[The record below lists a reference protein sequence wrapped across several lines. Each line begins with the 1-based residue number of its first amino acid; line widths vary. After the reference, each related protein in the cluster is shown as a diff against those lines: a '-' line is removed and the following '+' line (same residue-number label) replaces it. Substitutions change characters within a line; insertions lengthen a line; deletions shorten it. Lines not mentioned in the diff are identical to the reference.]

1 LKSDLDYRLADGSQT
16 MAFISKDI
24 PKDPQEIIDRVQAAD
39 GGYSLPGWEPD
50 RLAEVKRLFTAYQ
63 DVDEA
68 KLRRNFKYFLEQII
82 PTCEEVGIKMA
93 VHPDDPPYS
102 MFGLPRVVKNRK
114 DLDWI
119 CNAVDSPSNGITLCT
134 GSIAEDPDN
143 DVYAIMAEFVKRN
156 RIPFAHVRN
165 IKYLESGK
173 YDFYEAPHKSECGS
187 LDMYKILKAMYD
199 NGFDGYIRPDHGR
212 MIWGETGRPGY
223 GLYDRALGA
232 MYLNGLWEAIEKN
245 SQD

>member
-1 LKSDLDYRLADGSQT
+1 

-24 PKDPQEIIDRVQAAD
+24 PEDPQEIINRVQEAD
-39 GGYSLPGWEPD
+39 GGYSLPGWEPE
-50 RLAEVKRLFTAYQ
+50 RLAEVKQLFEAYK
-63 DVDEA
+63 DVDED
-68 KLRRNFKYFLEQII
+68 KLRENYAYFLKAII

-102 MFGLPRVVKNRK
+102 MFGLPRVVKNRE
-114 DLDWI
+114 DLAWI

-134 GSIAEDPDN
+134 GSIAEDPNN
-143 DVYAIMAEFVKRN
+143 DVYEILAEFCKRD

-165 IKYLESGK
+165 IKYLDSGK
-173 YDFYEAPHKSECGS
+173 YDFYEAPHKSEYGS
-187 LDMYKILKAMYD
+187 LDMYKILKTMYD
-199 NGFDGYIRPDHGR
+199 NGFEGYIRPDHGR

-232 MYLNGLWEAIEKN
+232 SYLNGLWEAISKN
-245 SQD
+245 D